1 MMSDSDAE
9 QDPVPSVEREVGSL
23 SEWQRAHLP
32 CIHTGPGKELLAWQV
47 KNWSEPKPFS
57 DLRRSS
63 KYSETTLRHILNQYA
78 GLGLVEIKKDP
89 FTYRHKEII
98 AAPKLKSSMVEYAN
112 RIAGIIAVG
121 SAQQ

>member
-9 QDPVPSVEREVGSL
+9 QGPVPSVEREVERL

-32 CIHTGPGKELLAWQV
+32 CIHTGPGKEFLAWLV

-63 KYSETTLRHILNQYA
+63 KCSQATLRHILNRYA
-78 GLGLVEIKKDP
+78 GLGLVEITKDP

-98 AAPKLKSSMVEYAN
+98 AAPKLKSSLEEYAN
-112 RIAGIIAVG
+112 RIARIIALS
-121 SAQQ
+121 SAQ

>member
-1 MMSDSDAE
+1 MMSDLGAE
-9 QDPVPSVEREVGSL
+9 RGPGRSVEREVGRL

-32 CIHTGPGKELLAWQV
+32 CIHTGPGKEFLAWLV

-63 KYSETTLRHILNQYA
+63 KYSETTLRNILNQYA
-78 GLGLVEIKKDP
+78 VLGLVEITKDP

-98 AAPKLKSSMVEYAN
+98 AAPKLKSSLEEYAD
-112 RIAGIIAVG
+112 RIAGIIAS
-121 SAQQ
+121 SASK